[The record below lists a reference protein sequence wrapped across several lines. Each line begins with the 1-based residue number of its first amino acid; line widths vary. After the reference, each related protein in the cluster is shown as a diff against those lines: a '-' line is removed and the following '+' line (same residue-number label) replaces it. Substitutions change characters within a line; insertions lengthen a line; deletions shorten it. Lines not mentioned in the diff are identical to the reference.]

1 MENIKKINFVKR
13 KYNPV
18 LFLLPLL
25 ITALAACSSG
35 EDSIEYSF
43 NKDSYY
49 KSHRDFDYSGPNK
62 FSFKE
67 NGDWYKVKLK
77 DGEIK
82 KLYINGD
89 RINDDEFYKYEDLVF
104 EKRNELDDSYAD
116 FDGDWHNFY
125 RDMDE
130 IRIEVSNEVREA
142 MKEVRREL
150 RNVDREKFRADINL
164 DELHENLAHLKNMK
178 FEFDDNEF
186 NRSMEELADNMSNIR
201 VEFDDHDWS
210 DFREGM
216 RNLKDEL
223 RNLDIDM
230 GDLKIEMK
238 NLKRFMKDFRRELID
253 DGYLEYGDDDFDVE
267 FNENELIINGKKLP
281 DSLLPK
287 YKEMYK
293 EHFGRELDDDFRYV
307 N

>member
-1 MENIKKINFVKR
+1 MENIKRINGVKR
-13 KYNPV
+13 KYNTV

-25 ITALAACSSG
+25 IAVFAGCSSG

-43 NKDSYY
+43 NKDNYY
-49 KSHRDFDYSGPNK
+49 KSHRDFENSGPRK

-67 NGDWYKVKLK
+67 NGDWYKVKLRN
-77 DGEIK
+77 GEIE

-89 RINDDEFYKYEDLVF
+89 RINEDEFSKYEDLVF
-104 EKRNELDDSYAD
+104 ERRNELNDSYAD
-116 FDGDWHNFY
+116 FDGDWENFH
-125 RDMDE
+125 RDSDE
-130 IRIEVSNEVREA
+130 IKIEVRNEIRDA

-150 RNVDREKFRADINL
+150 RNVDREKFRADVNL

-178 FEFDDNEF
+178 FEFDNDEF
-186 NRSMEELADNMSNIR
+186 HRGMEEFAENMKNIR
-201 VEFDDHDWS
+201 VELDDHDWS
-210 DFREGM
+210 DFHNSM

-230 GDLKIEMK
+230 GDLKVEMK
-238 NLKRFMKDFRRELID
+238 NLKRFMKEFRRELID

-293 EHFGRELDDDFRYV
+293 EHFGRELDDDFKFV

>member
-1 MENIKKINFVKR
+1 MEDIKKINIVKR
-13 KYNPV
+13 KYSPV
-18 LFLLPLL
+18 LLLLLFL
-25 ITALAACSSG
+25 IVALAACSSG

-43 NKDSYY
+43 NKDNYY
-49 KSHRDFDYSGPNK
+49 KTHRDFENSGPNK

-89 RINDDEFYKYEDLVF
+89 RIDEDEFYKYEDLVF
-104 EKRNELDDSYAD
+104 EKRNEVNDSYAD
-116 FDGDWHNFY
+116 YDGDWDNFH

-130 IRIEVSNEVREA
+130 IRIEVSKEVRDA
-142 MKEVRREL
+142 MREVRREL
-150 RNVDREKFRADINL
+150 RNVDHKKFRADINL
-164 DELHENLAHLKNMK
+164 DELHENLAHLKNMR
-178 FEFDDNEF
+178 FEFDDDEF

-201 VEFDDHDWS
+201 VELDDHDWS

-216 RNLKDEL
+216 RSLKDEL

-238 NLKRFMKDFRRELID
+238 KLKRFMKDFRRELID

-267 FNENELIINGKKLP
+267 FNENELIINGTKIP

>member
-1 MENIKKINFVKR
+1 MEKIIIITSAKR
-13 KYNPV
+13 KFNPV
-18 LFLLPLL
+18 LLLLPFLVF
-25 ITALAACSSG
+25 TFAACSSG

-43 NKDSYY
+43 NKDNYY
-49 KSHRDFDYSGPNK
+49 KSHRDFEYSGPNK

-89 RINDDEFYKYEDLVF
+89 KIDEDEFYKYEDLVY
-104 EKRNELDDSYAD
+104 EKRNELNDSYAE
-116 FDGDWHNFY
+116 FDGDWENFHK
-125 RDMDE
+125 DMDE
-130 IRIEVSNEVREA
+130 IRIEVRNEINDA

-164 DELHENLAHLKNMK
+164 DELHENLAHLKNMR
-178 FEFDDNEF
+178 FEFDEDEF
-186 NRSMEELADNMSNIR
+186 NRGMEEFTESMRNIR

-210 DFREGM
+210 DFRESM

-238 NLKRFMKDFRRELID
+238 NLKRFMKDFRRELIN
-253 DGYLEYGDDDFDVE
+253 DGYLEYSDDDFDVE
-267 FNENELIINGKKLP
+267 FNENELIINGTKLP
-281 DSLLPK
+281 GSLLPK

-293 EHFGRELDDDFRYV
+293 EHFGRELNDGFKFV